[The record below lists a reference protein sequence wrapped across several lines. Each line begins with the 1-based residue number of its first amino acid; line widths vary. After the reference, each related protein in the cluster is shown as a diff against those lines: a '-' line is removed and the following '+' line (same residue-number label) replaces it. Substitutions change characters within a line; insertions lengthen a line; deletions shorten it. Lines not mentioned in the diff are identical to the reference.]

1 MKWFHLDKRGEA
13 EELET
18 ITLFDIILG
27 IMVAAFL
34 ILAAVSFSGL
44 SSYGKVYLESDLSF
58 LTGAVLSAPG
68 HVAVKYPISPDY
80 KIEMCSATTGKCDKL
95 IVHHDASALGSVRK
109 DSLIFEANP
118 AEAKTPRREE
128 A

>member
-1 MKWFHLDKRGEA
+1 MNRRGEA

-34 ILAAVSFSGL
+34 IIAAVSFSGL
-44 SSYGKVYLESDLSF
+44 SSYGKVYLESDISL

-68 HVAVKYPISPDY
+68 DIAVKYPISPDY
-80 KIEMCSATTGKCDKL
+80 KIEMCSETTKECNKI
-95 IVHHDASALGSVRK
+95 IVRHKPSALGSIRK
-109 DSLIFEANP
+109 DNLIFEANP
-118 AEAKTPRREE
+118 IEVKKPRREE